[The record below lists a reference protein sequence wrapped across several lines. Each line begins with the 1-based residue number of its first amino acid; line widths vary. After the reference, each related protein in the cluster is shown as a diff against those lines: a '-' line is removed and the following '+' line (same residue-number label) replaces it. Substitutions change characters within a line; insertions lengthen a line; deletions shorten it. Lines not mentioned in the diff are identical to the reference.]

1 MQKKTNSA
9 AMMAAAMLME
19 QRKGYHPTGTPPRP
33 KRARSFWDGLRFH
46 IWGRSIP
53 VFGGRV

>member
-33 KRARSFWDGLRFH
+33 KRPRSFWDSMPC
-46 IWGRSIP
+46 IMWGRSIP